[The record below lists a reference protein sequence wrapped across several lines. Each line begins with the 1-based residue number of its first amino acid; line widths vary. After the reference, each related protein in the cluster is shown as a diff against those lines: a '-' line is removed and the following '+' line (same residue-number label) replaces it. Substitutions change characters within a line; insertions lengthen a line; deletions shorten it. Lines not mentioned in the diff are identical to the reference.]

1 MTTRKRC
8 TSCGKKKKATE
19 FRLRKIK
26 APHRADG
33 VRVATCEKCETDKN
47 PHKHYHKPAPLWVR
61 AKPYRPDPESPNVQL
76 FRRELAKRGIARVGE
91 R

>member
-1 MTTRKRC
+1 MTTLKRC
-8 TSCGKKKKATE
+8 TSCDEAKPIEK

-26 APHRADG
+26 APKG
-33 VRVATCEKCETDKN
+33 VASSRVATCEKCETDKN